1 MTVVP
6 GRGKCY
12 FSSKSS
18 EQDHLLERDGHWGNS
33 TEVRQSPWKWVG
45 LGWQSK
51 LVWVPSGAV
60 IEAFFMLTNR
70 ELRLAFGRT
79 GSDQWLLRSKRGTSL
94 QWIQRAGVL
103 DFHFTCPSPG
113 TWPVRKQRQTPGSSS
128 RASALCGGH
137 QGAPDCEAGANERLS
152 SLYLAHKRSLVAGF
166 HQLPAISNSRTSLRP
181 ADRQGNK
188 RGAELP
194 KRRTKDGLHC
204 WSCMGCSLG
213 ALLSFK
219 KKIKERKEKSI
230 WSLGYRGQNRIIILY
245 EEDQG
250 CWRADPKQTYV

>member
-18 EQDHLLERDGHWGNS
+18 EQDHLLEGDGRWGNS

-70 ELRLAFGRT
+70 ELRLAFWRT
-79 GSDQWLLRSKRGTSL
+79 GSNQWLLRFKRGTSL
-94 QWIQRAGVL
+94 QWMQRSGDL

-113 TWPVRKQRQTPGSSS
+113 TWPVRKQRQTPRSSS

-137 QGAPDCEAGANERLS
+137 QGAPDCEAEPMKGSLLYIWLRKEALWLDSTSFLQSPTAERLWDLQTGKGTNEGQS
-152 SLYLAHKRSLVAGF
+152 CQSEEQKMACIAGVAWDV
-166 HQLPAISNSRTSLRP
+166 A
-181 ADRQGNK
+181 
-188 RGAELP
+188 
-194 KRRTKDGLHC
+194 
-204 WSCMGCSLG
+204 
-213 ALLSFK
+213 
-219 KKIKERKEKSI
+219 
-230 WSLGYRGQNRIIILY
+230 
-245 EEDQG
+245 
-250 CWRADPKQTYV
+250 